1 MAVPSQKKA
10 SHQSGK
16 GRAMLL
22 RRSIRSRP
30 RAEARNPFAP
40 LGTPLALSWVL
51 LAYAAVA
58 VAAGSAFTALRIHY
72 DYVEVMHDEHESLRG
87 VTAALTSA
95 TQTMLDH
102 GLGAAMAGASA
113 VRAGGGLDRLSHQAL
128 VPALRRQLTGGSYVR
143 SIFLEDGG
151 RFVLASRTGV
161 LDLAHVPGYLAGM
174 ATASGVWVGAPM
186 GDPEDPARWVV
197 PIARPAQ
204 TGPNT
209 SGWAGVLISFAGI
222 EQLHRR
228 FGAVTSQQGLIGF
241 DGTVLA
247 SLGDRHTGRNV
258 AQNELFRRAVTP
270 GGQSGGIVEG
280 PGAFTSDTM
289 IYAYYP
295 VTGYPIHVVVGQ
307 RHDAAFAGWR
317 ARRRQMIGATAAFS
331 ALVLI
336 LTAFLNHYMRA
347 LRTRERDYNTLV
359 DCARFGVFL
368 LEGERFVDA
377 NRTAAVMF
385 GLESERAA
393 IGLTP
398 WQLSPERQPNGRA
411 SEEFARERILAAARE
426 GGITFEWVHKRVDT
440 GESFPAEVDLSSL
453 STDGTTLALALVHDV
468 TVRKRAEEELRQVSA
483 EMLQLQDEER
493 RRIGRDLHDSTGQ
506 SLAALEIELAQLE
519 QEAQKLSAS
528 AREQL
533 ERCIRLARQ
542 CSAEIRT
549 ASYLLHP
556 PLLDELGLSSAL
568 RWLADGLRARSGLE
582 VRLQLPEG
590 LEGIAPEEEL
600 ALFRVAQEALS
611 NVHRHSSSPW
621 VAIRLRAEP
630 ASVILEVEDAGRGI
644 PSPRPGDAE
653 SSGRFAGVGVA
664 GMRERIRQLGGT
676 FTVESTAN
684 GTLVR
689 ACIPLSSRLALARNA
704 ERMVVT

>member
-1 MAVPSQKKA
+1 
-10 SHQSGK
+10 
-16 GRAMLL
+16 
-22 RRSIRSRP
+22 
-30 RAEARNPFAP
+30 
-40 LGTPLALSWVL
+40 
-51 LAYAAVA
+51 
-58 VAAGSAFTALRIHY
+58 
-72 DYVEVMHDEHESLRG
+72 
-87 VTAALTSA
+87 
-95 TQTMLDH
+95 
-102 GLGAAMAGASA
+102 
-113 VRAGGGLDRLSHQAL
+113 
-128 VPALRRQLTGGSYVR
+128 
-143 SIFLEDGG
+143 
-151 RFVLASRTGV
+151 
-161 LDLAHVPGYLAGM
+161 
-174 ATASGVWVGAPM
+174 
-186 GDPEDPARWVV
+186 
-197 PIARPAQ
+197 
-204 TGPNT
+204 
-209 SGWAGVLISFAGI
+209 
-222 EQLHRR
+222 
-228 FGAVTSQQGLIGF
+228 
-241 DGTVLA
+241 
-247 SLGDRHTGRNV
+247 
-258 AQNELFRRAVTP
+258 
-270 GGQSGGIVEG
+270 
-280 PGAFTSDTM
+280 TM

-468 TVRKRAEEELRQVSA
+468 TVRKRAEEELRQISA

-644 PSPRPGDAE
+644 TSPRPGDAE